1 MSVQIQPAVI
11 VEATTQ
17 MPKAI
22 IPAEINRE
30 SAVSMVSPLSSERKP
45 LPRMDRPH
53 QGHEPTANQEGK
65 EGSKSQRYPAVFAHL
80 NVASRIP
87 SCHCPNPCKDEQKN

>member
-1 MSVQIQPAVI
+1 VI

-30 SAVSMVSPLSSERKP
+30 STVSM
-45 LPRMDRPH
+45 
-53 QGHEPTANQEGK
+53 G
-65 EGSKSQRYPAVFAHL
+65 
-80 NVASRIP
+80 
-87 SCHCPNPCKDEQKN
+87 